1 MDEDTPVARFEYVY
15 VGETGQRGTHLHAQ
29 GLCDHTGDL
38 TPAYA
43 HEVQAYER
51 CGQCLNRATE
61 LGIAVQPDVSLVVCP
76 NCFLVEPCE
85 CEN

>member
-1 MDEDTPVARFEYVY
+1 MDEDTQVARFEYVY
-15 VGETGQRGTHLHAQ
+15 VGEAGRRGTHLHAQ

-38 TPAYA
+38 TPAFA

-61 LGIAVQPDVSLVVCP
+61 LGIVVPPDTPLTVCP
-76 NCFLVEPCE
+76 ACFLVEPCD